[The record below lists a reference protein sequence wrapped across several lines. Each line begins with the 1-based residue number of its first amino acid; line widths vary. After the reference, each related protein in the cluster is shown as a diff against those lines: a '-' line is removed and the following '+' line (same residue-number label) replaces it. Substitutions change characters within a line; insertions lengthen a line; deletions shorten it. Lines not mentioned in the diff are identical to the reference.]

1 MQHLPPASQAP
12 YHTSLLSLQG
22 MGIQTLSH
30 SITLANTG
38 PVTAGSARLALIMAG
53 PETWIVG
60 LLVTIGSTT

>member
-1 MQHLPPASQAP
+1 
-12 YHTSLLSLQG
+12 

-38 PVTAGSARLALIMAG
+38 PVTAGSARLALMMAG

-60 LLVTIGSTT
+60 LLVRIGSMT